1 VISLARDSRTA
12 RLRLQGRLA
21 GLLFLG
27 SGLLGAATIPVAPSD
42 ANKPVLILTAA
53 VAVAIG
59 VAVWLAPWGRWP
71 RSRTLWLVP
80 PAFGLIATTNVYGG
94 SDPYSFAVYFVVVFV
109 WIGLC
114 HPKWTSVAFA
124 PLAAAAYVLPLLTLN
139 GDHLS
144 NGLGS
149 ASVVIPVCVLVGESL
164 SWVLGRLLHAEHA
177 LEEERAVAARLRALD
192 NMKNLFLS
200 SASHELRTPITIV
213 RGHLEVLGP
222 RPTEGDLRETTALV
236 IDELDRMGRLVDD
249 MTVLVRS
256 EDPEF
261 LRREEVD
268 LHGFAA
274 DVAAKAEPLL
284 GRRLRVRRPLR
295 GALVK
300 ADPQR
305 LTQAVL
311 NLLKNAADHTTGP
324 VDLRV
329 AEEPGWWR
337 IEVDDRGAGVPPEDV
352 EAIFEPFRTGARSG
366 GTGLGLAI
374 VRGIAEAHGGSAGL
388 NNHPGGGARFWIRL
402 PQ

>member
-1 VISLARDSRTA
+1 MIDHVRGGREA

-21 GLLFLG
+21 GLLFVG
-27 SGLLGAATIPVAPSD
+27 TGVLGAATIPLTPSD
-42 ANKPVLILTAA
+42 ANKPALLLIAV

-59 VAVWLAPWGRWP
+59 GAVLASPWERWP

-80 PAFGLIATTNVYGG
+80 PAFGLIALTNVYGG
-94 SDPYSFAVYFVVVFV
+94 SDPFSFAVYFVVVFV

-114 HPKWTSVAFA
+114 HPRWTSLAFA
-124 PLAAAAYVLPLLTLN
+124 PLAAIAYVLPLLTFA
-139 GDHLS
+139 DSTLS
-144 NGLGS
+144 TAIGS
-149 ASVVIPVCVLVGESL
+149 AAVAIPVCVLVGESL
-164 SWVLGRLLHAEHA
+164 SWVLGRLLHVERA
-177 LEEERAVAARLRALD
+177 LEEERAVASRLRAVD

-213 RGHLEVLGP
+213 RGHVEVLGD
-222 RPTEGDLRETTALV
+222 RPSEQELRETTSLV

-261 LRREEVD
+261 LRPEEVD
-268 LHGFAA
+268 LHEFTA

-284 GRRLRVRRPLR
+284 GRRLRVRRPRR

-311 NLLKNAADHTTGP
+311 NLLKNAADHASGP

-329 AEEPGWWR
+329 GDEPGWWR
-337 IEVDDRGAGVPPEDV
+337 IDVGDRGKGVPPEDV
-352 EAIFEPFRTGARSG
+352 PSIFQPFRTGGGSD

-374 VRGIAEAHGGSAGL
+374 VRGIAEAHGGSAGVDERQ
-388 NNHPGGGARFWIRL
+388 GGGSRFWIRL

>member
-1 VISLARDSRTA
+1 MIELSREGRVA

-27 SGLLGAATIPVAPSD
+27 SGLLGAATIPFTPSD
-42 ANKPVLILTAA
+42 ANKPVLILTAI

-59 VAVWLAPWGRWP
+59 AAVWVAPWDRWP
-71 RSRTLWLVP
+71 RSSTLWLVP
-80 PAFGLIATTNVYGG
+80 PAFGLIALTNVYGG

-114 HPKWTSVAFA
+114 HPRWTSVAFS
-124 PLAAAAYVLPLLTLN
+124 PLALLAYVLPLLSFSGTN
-139 GDHLS
+139 LS
-144 NGLGS
+144 NGLSS
-149 ASVVIPVCVLVGESL
+149 AAVVIPVCVLVGESL
-164 SWVLGRLLHAEHA
+164 SWVLGRLLHVERA
-177 LEEERAVAARLRALD
+177 LEEERAVASRLRALD

-213 RGHLEVLGP
+213 RGHLEVLGE
-222 RPTEGDLRETTALV
+222 RPTEAELAETTDLV

-261 LRREEVD
+261 LRLEEVD
-268 LHGFAA
+268 LHRFTAE
-274 DVAAKAEPLL
+274 VAAKAEPLL

-311 NLLKNAADHTTGP
+311 NLLKNAADHTTGA

-329 AEEPGWWR
+329 APEPGWWR
-337 IEVDDRGAGVPPEDV
+337 IEVDDRGPGVPPDD
-352 EAIFEPFRTGARSG
+352 AATIFEPFRSGVRSD

-388 NNHPGGGARFWIRL
+388 DNRPGGGARFWIRL